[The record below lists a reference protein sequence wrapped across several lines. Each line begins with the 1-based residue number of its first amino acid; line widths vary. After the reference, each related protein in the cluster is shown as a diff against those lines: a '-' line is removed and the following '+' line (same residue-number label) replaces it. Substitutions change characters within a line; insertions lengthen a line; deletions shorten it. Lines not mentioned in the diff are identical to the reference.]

1 MKRCDVPCGRQDQ
14 KRKTSFPGIRAA
26 VVPLTLAGL
35 LFFPPG
41 LSLLYAADSARD
53 SLLPK
58 EKPSLG
64 VSAVLE
70 HYPAGSIDSVKR
82 ADEALEIIRIE
93 RQNVDARLYNE
104 KLLCNKKFLV
114 YRCYDE
120 ALERKRIDD
129 RNLDALEVEA
139 KRFKRSEDVRQ
150 RDLALDRHK
159 AEQEAEAPQRAEN
172 VKAHEEKVR
181 RVQEKQAQ
189 REAAAKGVPASP
201 DEKHSG
207 NLMTPA
213 EKAENVRKYQEKQEE
228 AVKRQ
233 ERVAR
238 KKAETQKKRDQ
249 RAADRAAGKKPDK
262 PL

>member
-1 MKRCDVPCGRQDQ
+1 MIRRDVPCGRQKQ
-14 KRKTSFPGIRAA
+14 KKNRSFSGIRKT
-26 VVPLTLAGL
+26 VVPLALAGAL
-35 LFFPPG
+35 LFPPG
-41 LSLLYAADSARD
+41 LNGLYAADVSGD
-53 SLLPK
+53 SRLPG
-58 EKPSLG
+58 EKPG
-64 VSAVLE
+64 PEVVSVLE

-93 RQNVDARLYNE
+93 RQNIDARLYNE

-120 ALERKRIDD
+120 ALERKRIDN
-129 RNLDALEVEA
+129 RGLNALEVEA
-139 KRFKRSEDVRQ
+139 RRFKRSEDVRQ

-172 VKAHEEKVR
+172 VKAHEEKLR

-201 DEKHSG
+201 DKKHSG
-207 NLMTPA
+207 NMMTPA

-238 KKAETQKKRDQ
+238 KKADTQKKREQ

-262 PL
+262 PF